1 MKYASNGVIRGKTA
15 GLTKKQE
22 LLNEWLHRFDFL
34 AFLPTS
40 ILKLYK
46 KEFGLVLLDKEEK
59 ILY

>member
-22 LLNEWLHRFDFL
+22 LLNEWLHGFDFL

-46 KEFGLVLLDKEEK
+46 KGHKLWGRVLR
-59 ILY
+59 